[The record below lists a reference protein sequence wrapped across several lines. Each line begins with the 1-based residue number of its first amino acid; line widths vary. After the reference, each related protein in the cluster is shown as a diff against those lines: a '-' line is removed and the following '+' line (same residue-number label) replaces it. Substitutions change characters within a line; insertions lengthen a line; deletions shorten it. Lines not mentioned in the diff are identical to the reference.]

1 MSFIAALILMYVDD
15 EALAWTVF
23 VRVLQICDWRRL
35 YLLQTPKLFELTS
48 KVRNIIVAEMP
59 GVNALLIR
67 HNVILESLFAS
78 PFLTLFSN
86 LIPIDQALR
95 VLDSFI
101 LHGEPVIIEIMKHL
115 LKRKEKE
122 IEIMDCWEL

>member
-86 LIPIDQALR
+86 LIPID
-95 VLDSFI
+95 
-101 LHGEPVIIEIMKHL
+101 
-115 LKRKEKE
+115 
-122 IEIMDCWEL
+122 